1 MGAEKVLMSLEALFQ
16 LIVIIAFFV
25 GPNNDNEIYIF
36 DVPQFQTKQACA
48 QFVRNNQY
56 YLNVYLSEKYDTLP
70 TIYSNNFYC
79 TNAKNIEEWQK
90 NKGSLI

>member
-1 MGAEKVLMSLEALFQ
+1 MGAEKVLMSLEV
-16 LIVIIAFFV
+16 LIVIIALFV

-36 DVPQFQTKQACA
+36 DVPQFQTKQACV

-70 TIYSNNFYC
+70 AIYSNNFYC

>member
-1 MGAEKVLMSLEALFQ
+1 MSLEALFQ

-25 GPNNDNEIYIF
+25 GPSNNNEIYIF

-56 YLNVYLSEKYDTLP
+56 YLNVYLSEKYGTLP
-70 TIYSNNFYC
+70 VIYSNNFYC

>member
-1 MGAEKVLMSLEALFQ
+1 MSLEV
-16 LIVIIAFFV
+16 LIVIIALFV

-56 YLNVYLSEKYDTLP
+56 YLNVYLSEEYGTLP
-70 TIYSNNFYC
+70 GIYSNKFYC

-90 NKGSLI
+90 NKGTLI

>member
-1 MGAEKVLMSLEALFQ
+1 MGAGKVLMSLEVLI
-16 LIVIIAFFV
+16 LIVAIFV
-25 GPNNDNEIYIF
+25 GPSGGSALYIF

-48 QFVRNNQY
+48 QFVIKNAHN
-56 YLNVYLSEKYDTLP
+56 LNVYLSNEYDTLP
-70 TIYSNNFYC
+70 RIYSNNFYC

>member
-1 MGAEKVLMSLEALFQ
+1 MGAEKVLMSLEV
-16 LIVIIAFFV
+16 LIVIIALFV

-36 DVPQFQTKQACA
+36 DVPQFQTKQACV
-48 QFVRNNQY
+48 QFVKNNQY
-56 YLNVYLSEKYDTLP
+56 YLNVYLSEKYGTLP

>member
-1 MGAEKVLMSLEALFQ
+1 MSLEV
-16 LIVIIAFFV
+16 LIVIIALFV

-36 DVPQFQTKQACA
+36 DVPQFQTKQACV

-56 YLNVYLSEKYDTLP
+56 YLNVYLSEEYGTLP
-70 TIYSNNFYC
+70 AIYSNKFYC

-90 NKGSLI
+90 NKGTLI

>member
-1 MGAEKVLMSLEALFQ
+1 MSLEALFQ

-36 DVPQFQTKQACA
+36 DVPQWQTKQVCA

-56 YLNVYLSEKYDTLP
+56 YLNVYLSEKYDMLP
-70 TIYSNNFYC
+70 AIYSNNFYC

-90 NKGSLI
+90 NKGSLV